1 MIGRALRHYLLAV
14 QFFTR
19 LPVTGRLARWVGFSD
34 AALRASAA
42 HFPGVGWL
50 IGAIAALVWL
60 ATTTLLGG
68 TGAGVDGAAGGLA
81 PGVAAVA
88 AVFST
93 AATVLVT
100 GAFHEDG
107 LADVA
112 DGLGGTLDRERALA
126 IMKDSRLGSFGV
138 LALVLVVAAKLSLL
152 AALAQRDPSSAV
164 AAVMLT
170 AHVVSRFAPL
180 MLIRT
185 LDYVEAG
192 TRDTPL
198 KAKPMASAIGD
209 RALVVAGLWTLPA
222 LAWLAA
228 VIGVPALACTIVAIA
243 LLTAMLGRWFRR
255 RLGGFTGD
263 CLGATQQ
270 GVELLVY
277 LCACAAW
284 GSIFA

>member
-19 LPVTGRLARWVGFSD
+19 LPVTGRLAGWVGFSD

-50 IGAIAALVWL
+50 VGAIAALVWL
-60 ATTTLLGG
+60 ATTTLLG
-68 TGAGVDGAAGGLA
+68 GAGVDGAAGGLA

-112 DGLGGTLDRERALA
+112 DGLGGALDRERALA

-138 LALVLVVAAKLSLL
+138 LALVLALAAKLSLL
-152 AALAQRDPSSAV
+152 TALAQRDASAV
-164 AAVMLT
+164 PAVMLA

-180 MLIRT
+180 LLIRT
-185 LDYVEAG
+185 LDYVEVG
-192 TRDTPL
+192 TRDAPP
-198 KAKPMASAIGD
+198 KAKPMASAIDD
-209 RALVVAGLWTLPA
+209 RALVAAGLWTLPA
-222 LAWLAA
+222 LIWLAV
-228 VIGVPALACTIVAIA
+228 VIGVPALACAIVVVA
-243 LLTAMLGRWFRR
+243 LLTTALGRWFRR

-277 LCACAAW
+277 LCACAAAKNL
-284 GSIFA
+284 SPVL